1 MHILLF
7 ILFFIIAIIVF
18 GLSIVGFLLR
28 TIFGIGRRSSSSHH
42 GKTGQSQQSYNQ
54 GSYNSNDDE
63 EEILSE
69 KNSLIRAAHSSA
81 NMPFTTTVL
90 GCKASAAYL

>member
-42 GKTGQSQQSYNQ
+42 DKANKATIKGRT
-54 GSYNSNDDE
+54 
-63 EEILSE
+63 ILMMMKRKFCPRILRQEST
-69 KNSLIRAAHSSA
+69 KKYSPKMMV
-81 NMPFTTTVL
+81 NM
-90 GCKASAAYL
+90 

>member
-42 GKTGQSQQSYNQ
+42 GKTEKSQQSNNQ
-54 GSYNSNDDE
+54 GSYNSKNDE

-69 KNSLIRAAHSSA
+69 NTSA
-81 NMPFTTTVL
+81 RKHKKIFTQDDGEYVDFEEI
-90 GCKASAAYL
+90 KE

>member
-42 GKTGQSQQSYNQ
+42 GKTGQSQQI
-54 GSYNSNDDE
+54 G
-63 EEILSE
+63 
-69 KNSLIRAAHSSA
+69 RAH
-81 NMPFTTTVL
+81 V
-90 GCKASAAYL
+90 

>member
-42 GKTGQSQQSYNQ
+42 GKTIKGRT
-54 GSYNSNDDE
+54 
-63 EEILSE
+63 ILMMMKRKFCPRILRQEST
-69 KNSLIRAAHSSA
+69 KKYSPKMMV
-81 NMPFTTTVL
+81 NM
-90 GCKASAAYL
+90 

>member
-28 TIFGIGRRSSSSHH
+28 TFSGSDAVRHRHITERPDKANKATIKGR
-42 GKTGQSQQSYNQ
+42 T
-54 GSYNSNDDE
+54 
-63 EEILSE
+63 ILMMMKRKFCPRILRQES
-69 KNSLIRAAHSSA
+69 KKKYSPKMMV
-81 NMPFTTTVL
+81 NM
-90 GCKASAAYL
+90 

>member
-54 GSYNSNDDE
+54 GR
-63 EEILSE
+63 ILRQEST
-69 KNSLIRAAHSSA
+69 KKYSPKMMV
-81 NMPFTTTVL
+81 NM
-90 GCKASAAYL
+90 

>member
-28 TIFGIGRRSSSSHH
+28 TIFGIGRRSRHITERPDKANKATIK
-42 GKTGQSQQSYNQ
+42 GRT
-54 GSYNSNDDE
+54 
-63 EEILSE
+63 ILMMMKRKFCPRILRQEST
-69 KNSLIRAAHSSA
+69 KKYSPKMMV
-81 NMPFTTTVL
+81 NM
-90 GCKASAAYL
+90 

>member
-42 GKTGQSQQSYNQ
+42 GKTGQANKATIK
-54 GSYNSNDDE
+54 GRT
-63 EEILSE
+63 ILMMMKRKFCPRILRQEST
-69 KNSLIRAAHSSA
+69 KKYSPKMMV
-81 NMPFTTTVL
+81 NM
-90 GCKASAAYL
+90 